1 MLTLYAAPRTRSIRV
16 AWLLEELDVPFEL
29 KLREFKPTSD
39 QFFIQNT
46 PTGKYPT
53 IEHDGL
59 VLMES
64 GAIVEYLLELFPNN
78 LMPPAG
84 SQQKAITLQ
93 WLHYADATAFAPLGI
108 VVWLS
113 RYRSDGDQHPELIE
127 DARQRVITG
136 LKPIE
141 DQLTTY
147 PWIAGPDFSAADIM
161 LGFTVMA
168 ADTFGLIEAD
178 SATQRYITQVTERIG
193 FQTALSK
200 IGI

>member
-16 AWLLEELDVPFEL
+16 AWLLEELDVPYEL
-29 KLREFKPTSD
+29 ELGEFKPTSD
-39 QFFIQNT
+39 QFFIQDT

-64 GAIVEYLLELFPNN
+64 GAIIEYLTELFPNN
-78 LMPPAG
+78 LKPPAG
-84 SQQKAITLQ
+84 SQQKAVTLQ

-113 RYRSDGDQHPELIE
+113 QYRSDGDKHPELIE
-127 DARQRVITG
+127 DARNRVITG

-141 DQLTTY
+141 DQLTSN
-147 PWIAGPDFSAADIM
+147 PWITGPNFSAADIM
-161 LGFTVMA
+161 LGFTVIA
-168 ADTFGLIEAD
+168 ASSFGLTEDD
-178 SATQRYITQVTERIG
+178 SATSRYITRIQERPG